1 MTIQTTGPNGIL
13 YKLVER
19 ALIEAHRNDLVKFNI
34 VNTEKLKQEFRDAL
48 KKDYDIK
55 DIDESDILFC
65 FEEVDQNEVEQKD
78 NNQKEDDGEV
88 QDTGSEEENN
98 DDSEVSDD
106 SDTDNSKDNTEEQ
119 TDDTESSENDTE
131 DDSQGEEDTG
141 SDEESDNDSEPTF
154 GITGDDNKEDDSQE
168 DDSEEDDEEDETVKA
183 VKEAIMKE
191 EEESE
196 KDQGEEESDQDQD
209 EQGDEI
215 ENATEKDKDD
225 AEGTTM
231 GSSKTKENVVKAVA
245 RALYID
251 NPDDIQMF
259 DINYQNKRCFFIK
272 ANIRK

>member
-78 NNQKEDDGEV
+78 DNKKQDDGEV

-106 SDTDNSKDNTEEQ
+106 SVTDNSKD
-119 TDDTESSENDTE
+119 DAESSENDTE
-131 DDSQGEEDTG
+131 DDSQGDEEDV
-141 SDEESDNDSEPTF
+141 SDEESNDDSESSF
-154 GITGDDNKEDDSQE
+154 GITGDDNKEDDSQ
-168 DDSEEDDEEDETVKA
+168 DNDSEEDDEEDETVKA

-191 EEESE
+191 EEEGE
-196 KDQGEEESDQDQD
+196 KDQGEEESDQGQD

-225 AEGTTM
+225 TEGTTI

>member
-48 KKDYDIK
+48 KKEYDIK

-65 FEEVDQNEVEQKD
+65 FEEVDQNEVEKPVD
-78 NNQKEDDGEV
+78 DKKEDDGEV
-88 QDTGSEEENN
+88 QDAGTDEEENN

-106 SDTDNSKDNTEEQ
+106 TDNSKDDTEEQ

-131 DDSQGEEDTG
+131 DDSDGEEDTG
-141 SDEESDNDSEPTF
+141 SDEESNDDSEPSF

-191 EEESE
+191 EEEGE
-196 KDQGEEESDQDQD
+196 KDQGGEEESDQDQD

-215 ENATEKDKDD
+215 ENATEKDKED
-225 AEGTTM
+225 AQGTTI

>member
-65 FEEVDQNEVEQKD
+65 FEEVDQNEVEQK
-78 NNQKEDDGEV
+78 EDDGEV
-88 QDTGSEEENN
+88 QDTGSDEEENN
-98 DDSEVSDD
+98 DDSEVND
-106 SDTDNSKDNTEEQ
+106 DTDNSK
-119 TDDTESSENDTE
+119 DDTESSENDTE
-131 DDSQGEEDTG
+131 DDGQGEEDTG
-141 SDEESDNDSEPTF
+141 SDEESNDDSEPSF
-154 GITGDDNKEDDSQE
+154 GITGDDNKEDDSQ
-168 DDSEEDDEEDETVKA
+168 DNDSEEDDEEDETVKA

-191 EEESE
+191 EEEGE
-196 KDQGEEESDQDQD
+196 KDQGEEESGQDQD

>member
-34 VNTEKLKQEFRDAL
+34 VNTDKLKQEFRDAL

-65 FEEVDQNEVEQKD
+65 FEEVDQSEVEQT
-78 NNQKEDDGEV
+78 DDKKTQDDGGEV
-88 QDTGSEEENN
+88 QDTGSDEENN
-98 DDSEVSDD
+98 NDENEVSDD
-106 SDTDNSKDNTEEQ
+106 SEKQ
-119 TDDTESSENDTE
+119 TDDAKSSEND
-131 DDSQGEEDTG
+131 
-141 SDEESDNDSEPTF
+141 DSENDDESEPSF
-154 GITGDDNKEDDSQE
+154 GITGGDSDDKEEDNTEDNEDDSHE
-168 DDSEEDDEEDETVKA
+168 DDSEEEDDEDETVKA

-191 EEESE
+191 EEEEE
-196 KDQGEEESDQDQD
+196 KTQGDEESDQDQD
-209 EQGDEI
+209 EQGEEI
-215 ENATEKDKDD
+215 ENATEKDKED
-225 AEGTTM
+225 AQGTTM

>member
-65 FEEVDQNEVEQKD
+65 FEEVDQNEVEQK
-78 NNQKEDDGEV
+78 EDSGEV
-88 QDTGSEEENN
+88 QGTGSEEENN

-106 SDTDNSKDNTEEQ
+106 SDTDNSKD
-119 TDDTESSENDTE
+119 DTESSENDTE
-131 DDSQGEEDTG
+131 DDGHGEEDTG
-141 SDEESDNDSEPTF
+141 SDEESNDDSEPSF
-154 GITGDDNKEDDSQE
+154 GITGDDNKEDNSQ
-168 DDSEEDDEEDETVKA
+168 DNDSEEDDEEDDETVKA

-191 EEESE
+191 EEEGE
-196 KDQGEEESDQDQD
+196 KDQGEEESDQGHD

>member
-78 NNQKEDDGEV
+78 DNQKEDSGEV
-88 QDTGSEEENN
+88 QGTGSEEENN
-98 DDSEVSDD
+98 NDDDSEVSDD
-106 SDTDNSKDNTEEQ
+106 SDTDNSKD
-119 TDDTESSENDTE
+119 DTESSENDTE
-131 DDSQGEEDTG
+131 NDSQGEEDTG
-141 SDEESDNDSEPTF
+141 SDEESNDDSEPSF
-154 GITGDDNKEDDSQE
+154 GITGDDNKEDDSQ
-168 DDSEEDDEEDETVKA
+168 DNDSEEDDEEDETVKA

-191 EEESE
+191 EEEGE

-215 ENATEKDKDD
+215 ENATDKDKDD
-225 AEGTTM
+225 AQGTTM

-272 ANIRK
+272 VNIRK

>member
-65 FEEVDQNEVEQKD
+65 FEEVDQNEVEQK
-78 NNQKEDDGEV
+78 EDSGEV

-98 DDSEVSDD
+98 NDDDSEVSDD
-106 SDTDNSKDNTEEQ
+106 SDTDNSKD
-119 TDDTESSENDTE
+119 DTESSENDTE
-131 DDSQGEEDTG
+131 DDGHGEEDG
-141 SDEESDNDSEPTF
+141 SDEESNDDSESSF
-154 GITGDDNKEDDSQE
+154 GITGDDNKEDDSQ
-168 DDSEEDDEEDETVKA
+168 DNDSEEDDEEDETVKA

-191 EEESE
+191 EEEGE

-215 ENATEKDKDD
+215 ENATEKDNDD
-225 AEGTTM
+225 AQGTTM

>member
-78 NNQKEDDGEV
+78 DDGEV

-106 SDTDNSKDNTEEQ
+106 SDTDNSKD
-119 TDDTESSENDTE
+119 DTESSENDTE
-131 DDSQGEEDTG
+131 DDGHGEEDG
-141 SDEESDNDSEPTF
+141 SDEESNDDSEPSF
-154 GITGDDNKEDDSQE
+154 GITGDDNKEDDSQ
-168 DDSEEDDEEDETVKA
+168 DNDSEEDEEEDETVKA

-191 EEESE
+191 EEEGE
-196 KDQGEEESDQDQD
+196 KDQGEEESDQGQD

>member
-78 NNQKEDDGEV
+78 DNQKEDDGEV
-88 QDTGSEEENN
+88 QDTGSEEDNN
-98 DDSEVSDD
+98 DSEVSDD
-106 SDTDNSKDNTEEQ
+106 SDTDNSKD
-119 TDDTESSENDTE
+119 DTESSENDTE
-131 DDSQGEEDTG
+131 DDGQGEEDG
-141 SDEESDNDSEPTF
+141 SDEESNDDSEPSF
-154 GITGDDNKEDDSQE
+154 GITGDDNKEDDSQ
-168 DDSEEDDEEDETVKA
+168 DNDSEEEDDEEDETVKA

-191 EEESE
+191 EEEGE

-215 ENATEKDKDD
+215 ENATDKDKDD
-225 AEGTTM
+225 AQGTTM

>member
-78 NNQKEDDGEV
+78 DNQKEDSGEV

-98 DDSEVSDD
+98 NDDDSEVSDD
-106 SDTDNSKDNTEEQ
+106 SDTDNSKD
-119 TDDTESSENDTE
+119 DTESSENDTE
-131 DDSQGEEDTG
+131 DDGHGEEDG
-141 SDEESDNDSEPTF
+141 SDEESNDDSESSF
-154 GITGDDNKEDDSQE
+154 GITGDDNKEDDSQ
-168 DDSEEDDEEDETVKA
+168 DNDSEEDDEEDETVKA

-191 EEESE
+191 EEEGE

-225 AEGTTM
+225 AQGTTM